1 MFNIFLFHYPI
12 YESSRTQLSRNRHKM
27 SAGTQLQMAPQT
39 TLVTQQQPGGGV
51 TNQNHYSQPQTV
63 VHHHHQLHLHATSQ
77 PSQTN
82 SGGNQQQH
90 HPIGGGGANSIHHN
104 NQDSNMST
112 GSSHSDKELETVTPV
127 LPPGITPEK
136 LQRIP
141 VERKRKRKAAD
152 DSGGPGGGV
161 LRDGGHPTKGAR
173 VTTLNDGKKINEYF
187 PKHAANSPIRQPSA
201 GGTKS
206 PSPQHGNYMMF
217 PPSPQPLSGLPT
229 TGPAF
234 FKPSNTSNIVPQVA
248 SQVQTPTSVA
258 ALNHLSTQQQQQQ
271 QQQQTQTQTQQQQ
284 QQQSQQTPTIGTNNS
299 NSVSLISPSSNPQS
313 QSGQTLASP
322 QTPNPPTL
330 VTHSSPIMLSKSV
343 QTDISLTDMTDRDTD
358 SESSKN
364 KVDEL
369 TRQSD
374 EQKCQITNHLKVIE
388 QHKSHINKCIEVV
401 KKLLKQKSNIEKKEA
416 RQKCMQNRLRLGQFV
431 TQRVGATFQ
440 ENWTDGYAFQELAKR
455 QEEITAEREEIDRQ
469 KKLLMKKRPTN
480 QEGGRKRSSSA
491 STNANAST
499 SAGGNLHNGSDAT
512 FLKPDPVSNTS
523 TFTLQEYYE
532 CDEILKLRQ
541 NALKKEDADL
551 QLEMEKLERERNLH
565 IRELKRIHNE
575 DQSRFN
581 NHPVLNERYLLLMLL
596 GKGGFSEVHKA
607 FDLKEQRYVA
617 CKVHQLNKDWK
628 EDKKAN
634 YIKHALRE
642 YNIHKA
648 LDHPRVVKLYDVF
661 EIDANSFC
669 TVLEYCDGHDL
680 DFYLKQHK
688 TIPEKE
694 ARAIIM
700 QVVSALKYLNEIKP
714 PIIHY
719 DLKPGNILLTEGN
732 VCGEIKITDF
742 GLSKVM
748 DEENYNPDHGMDLT
762 SQGAGTYWYL
772 PPECFV
778 VGKNPPKISSKV
790 DVWSVGVIFYQ
801 CLYGKK
807 PFGHNQSQ
815 ATILEE
821 NTILKATEVQFAN
834 KPTVSNEAKSFIR
847 GCLAYRKEDRMD
859 VFALSR
865 HEYIQPPLPKHGR
878 QSSQQAQQ
886 QTQSVG
892 GSSGNQSSS
901 TSGGNQG
908 NAQQTSFST
917 GMFGTMNQSSSS

>member
-1 MFNIFLFHYPI
+1 MIIGLVTIATTTF
-12 YESSRTQLSRNRHKM
+12 RM

-39 TLVTQQQPGGGV
+39 TVVQGGQQ
-51 TNQNHYSQPQTV
+51 TTV
-63 VHHHHQLHLHATSQ
+63 H
-77 PSQTN
+77 
-82 SGGNQQQH
+82 
-90 HPIGGGGANSIHHN
+90 

-112 GSSHSDKELETVTPV
+112 GSSHSDKEVESAGTPDK
-127 LPPGITPEK
+127 ISRSTS
-136 LQRIP
+136 
-141 VERKRKRKAAD
+141 ERKRKRKALD
-152 DSGGPGGGV
+152 DNSGGERGGSDRSCSNNGGTGV
-161 LRDGGHPTKGAR
+161 NAGLGTNNTIQQHLHNSKGAR
-173 VTTLNDGKKINEYF
+173 VVLPPLPENKKINDYF
-187 PKHAANSPIRQPSA
+187 KHTGTSPIRQQGTGT
-201 GGTKS
+201 GGAKS
-206 PSPQHGNYMMF
+206 PSSQHGF
-217 PPSPQPLSGLPT
+217 PMYAPT
-229 TGPAF
+229 TLVTQMNVIGPVGSQDF
-234 FKPSNTSNIVPQVA
+234 FKNRNTSNIISSAQTMQQQLSQCQLPPPQPQQAKV
-248 SQVQTPTSVA
+248 ST
-258 ALNHLSTQQQQQQ
+258 STQ
-271 QQQQTQTQTQQQQ
+271 TEL
-284 QQQSQQTPTIGTNNS
+284 SYLEIEERDCDFE
-299 NSVSLISPSSNPQS
+299 
-313 QSGQTLASP
+313 
-322 QTPNPPTL
+322 
-330 VTHSSPIMLSKSV
+330 LSKS
-343 QTDISLTDMTDRDTD
+343 
-358 SESSKN
+358 

-369 TRQSD
+369 SRLSD
-374 EQKCQITNHLKVIE
+374 EQKLQINTHQKTID
-388 QHKSHINKCIEVV
+388 QHKNHINKCIDVV
-401 KKLLKQKSNIEKKEA
+401 KKLLMEKSNIEKKEA

-440 ENWTDGYAFQELAKR
+440 ENWTDGYAFQELARR
-455 QEEITAEREEIDRQ
+455 QEEIAAEREEIDRQ
-469 KKLLMKKRPTN
+469 KKILLKKRPTN
-480 QEGGRKRSSSA
+480 QETGRKRNNSTTTQQQQQQSNNQSSNQSGSVA
-491 STNANAST
+491 TN
-499 SAGGNLHNGSDAT
+499 NLHNGSDAT
-512 FLKPDPVSNTS
+512 FLKPDPVSGSYTM
-523 TFTLQEYYE
+523 QEYYE

-541 NALKKEDADL
+541 NTLKKEDADL
-551 QLEMEKLERERNLH
+551 QLETEKLERERNLH

-581 NHPVLNERYLLLMLL
+581 NHPVLNDRYLLLMLL

-688 TIPEKE
+688 MIPERE
-694 ARAIIM
+694 ARSIIM

-714 PIIHY
+714 PVIHY

-821 NTILKATEVQFAN
+821 NTILKATEVQFSN

-859 VFALSR
+859 VFGLSR
-865 HEYIQPPLPKHGR
+865 HEYLQPPVPKHGR
-878 QSSQQAQQ
+878 QQQSTGSGGSGGSGSNPNSGNNQQSGSSQQ
-886 QTQSVG
+886 
-892 GSSGNQSSS
+892 NQP
-901 TSGGNQG
+901 
-908 NAQQTSFST
+908 ASFSA
-917 GMFGTMNQSSSS
+917 GLFGNMNQSSSS